1 MVKYETLSH
10 VFNYTWD
17 HVATCFW
24 KKYPNL
30 YSTHVLSEDV
40 LDRRMLEG
48 GKLYTKRV
56 IGKTNP
62 LPKWGSAVFPSH
74 LSKVCHVLEE
84 TVVDVRNRTMVSFTW
99 NIDYKSLMDVKEKVS
114 MSEDSGGTTACLKEG
129 WVDSSA
135 RGFRHVL
142 RKFGISRWRSNAVK
156 AVTGYE
162 HTLNKFYSNV
172 QSPEITSRNRLAES
186 TVEAIKDVKDKA
198 KTRALDLAT
207 LAAAKKAQKEH
218 QNVS

>member
-17 HVATCFW
+17 HVVTCFW
-24 KKYPNL
+24 KKYPNE

-40 LDRRMLEG
+40 LHRQLLDD

-84 TVVDVRNRTMVSFTW
+84 TLVDVHNRTMVSYTW

-114 MSEDSGGTTACLKEG
+114 MSEKSPGVTECLKEG

-135 RGFRHVL
+135 RGFRHLL
-142 RKFGISRWRSNAVK
+142 RKFGISRWRSNGVK
-156 AVTGYE
+156 AYTGYE
-162 HTLNKFYSNV
+162 HTLAKFYSNV
-172 QSPEITSRNRLAES
+172 QCPETPSRNSLAES
-186 TVEAIKDVKDKA
+186 TVEVIKDVKDKA

-218 QNVS
+218 QNIS

>member
-1 MVKYETLSH
+1 MVKYETFSH

-17 HVATCFW
+17 HVVTCFW
-24 KKYPNL
+24 KKYPNE

-40 LDRRMLEG
+40 LHRKMLDD

-62 LPKWGSAVFPSH
+62 LPKWGSTVFPSH
-74 LSKVCHVLEE
+74 LSKVCLVLEE
-84 TVVDVRNRTMVSFTW
+84 TLVDVRNRTMVSYAW
-99 NIDYKSLMDVKEKVS
+99 NIDYKNFMDVKEKVS
-114 MSEDSGGTTACLKEG
+114 MSEESPGSTECLKEG

-142 RKFGISRWRSNAVK
+142 RKFGMSRWRSNAVK
-156 AVTGYE
+156 AITGYE
-162 HTLNKFYSNV
+162 NTLNKFYSNV
-172 QSPEITSRNRLAES
+172 PCPEISSRNSLAES

-198 KTRALDLAT
+198 KTRARDLAT
-207 LAAAKKAQKEH
+207 LAAAKKTHKEH